1 MRCCYFCSRGTSTS
15 VIGRAIRGG
24 AGVVGFGEVVV
35 NGIDVPKVGMAL
47 VAPLRKR
54 EHIIHDELVH
64 RLRSFQALLAPI
76 SLAL

>member
-1 MRCCYFCSRGTSTS
+1 
-15 VIGRAIRGG
+15 
-24 AGVVGFGEVVV
+24 VGFGEVVV